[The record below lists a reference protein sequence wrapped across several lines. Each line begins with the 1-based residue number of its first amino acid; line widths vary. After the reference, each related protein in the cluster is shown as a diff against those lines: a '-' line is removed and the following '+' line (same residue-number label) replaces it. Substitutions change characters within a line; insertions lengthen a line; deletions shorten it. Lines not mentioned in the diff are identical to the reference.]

1 MGRFYMNG
9 EVSVGEE
16 NCLRQSHVKLK
27 TRAQWEEEGRKEKVM
42 FEDYKRSQE
51 AQINYTPLPLLP
63 WEGQ

>member
-1 MGRFYMNG
+1 MWEDFTGRERGEMGKKIAKG
-9 EVSVGEE
+9 K
-16 NCLRQSHVKLK
+16 HVKMK

-63 WEGQ
+63 WKGQ